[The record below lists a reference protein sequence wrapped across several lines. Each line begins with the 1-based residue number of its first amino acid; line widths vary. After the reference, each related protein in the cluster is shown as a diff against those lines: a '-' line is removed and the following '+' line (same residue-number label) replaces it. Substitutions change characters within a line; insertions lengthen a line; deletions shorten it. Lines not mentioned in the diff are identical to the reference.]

1 MAEPG
6 PGSKLGG
13 SGIAGCAA
21 LAAQSIPG
29 GCWLAGGLRAVHG
42 VDNPRGTYRPAQLT
56 VPSTHGPSASKGK
69 SGLAAFRRQCRLATV
84 RFDPQVKGI
93 QVNDIEEL
101 QKKVSDLEA
110 MVLAAFA
117 AGITTRVNAA
127 GTIKL
132 TIGSEE
138 RQATTAQSV
147 SMKICKGNG
156 RSLLT
161 SLCR

>member
-1 MAEPG
+1 M
-6 PGSKLGG
+6 
-13 SGIAGCAA
+13 
-21 LAAQSIPG
+21 
-29 GCWLAGGLRAVHG
+29 HG

-132 TIGSEE
+132 TIDKLPPDVPQEVKE
-138 RQATTAQSV
+138 RAKEFV
-147 SMKICKGNG
+147 DKLMP
-156 RSLLT
+156 LT
-161 SLCR
+161 NDRLA